1 MTAAELTRSVKDEAA
16 RLGFALVGVARAEA
30 VAEAPLLAEWLDRGH
45 HGTMGWM
52 ARHLEERVDPRKLV
66 AGCRSVVS
74 VGLVYGSAEAQGPEG
89 VRVARYATGEDYH
102 RVLRDKL
109 DALLDHGRRLDPAFD
124 GRAFVDSAPVMDR
137 YWAERAGLGWRGK
150 NTLLL
155 NKRLGSF
162 FFLGELLVRAELE
175 PDLPG
180 TDHCGTCTRCLDAC
194 PTGALVEPYL
204 LDARKCISYW
214 TIEHRGELE
223 PAEETAMGGWLF
235 GCDVCQEVCP
245 WNRDAPDAA
254 EPRLAPA
261 ADLWPDTLD
270 DLLELTDGE
279 FDRRFGEMAI
289 DRTRRRGLVRNAAV
303 VAGNTGLGSDAALRR
318 ASASNDPV
326 VAGAA
331 RRARD
336 RRARRDRSGEAR
348 GPTARS

>member
-1 MTAAELTRSVKDEAA
+1 VTAAELTRSVKEEAG

-30 VAEAPLLAEWLDRGH
+30 VADGPLLAEWLDRGH

-66 AGCRSVVS
+66 PGCRSVVS
-74 VGLVYGSAEAQGPEG
+74 VGLVYGSAEVRGPEG
-89 VRVARYATGEDYH
+89 VRVARYAAGEDYH

-109 DALLDHGRRLDPAFD
+109 HALLDHGRRLDPAFD

-223 PAEETAMGGWLF
+223 PAQEKAMGGWLF

-261 ADLWPDTLD
+261 EDAWPDTLEGLL
-270 DLLELTDGE
+270 DLTGGE
-279 FDRRFGEMAI
+279 FEDRYGETAI
-289 DRTRRRGLVRNAAV
+289 ERTRRRGLVRNAAI
-303 VAGNTGLGSDAALRR
+303 VAGNTGTGSVAGLERAATDP
-318 ASASNDPV
+318 DPV
-326 VAGAA
+326 VAGTATRA
-331 RRARD
+331 LRRRA
-336 RRARRDRSGEAR
+336 AATGHGRS
-348 GPTARS
+348 